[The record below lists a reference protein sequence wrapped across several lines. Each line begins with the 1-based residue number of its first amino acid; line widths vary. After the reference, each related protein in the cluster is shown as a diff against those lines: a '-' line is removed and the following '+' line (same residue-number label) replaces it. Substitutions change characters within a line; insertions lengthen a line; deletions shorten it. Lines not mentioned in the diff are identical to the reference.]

1 MLGCIGAKG
10 RMEYQFSVFGRLSV
24 VYMDV
29 ELHSEV
35 GASRDEYLNAVVQL
49 IAKADGM
56 YLH

>member
-35 GASRDEYLNAVVQL
+35 GVSRDEYLNAVVQL